1 MIDQPNCFLFK
12 SFMKKKFTFLLFFTA
27 ITFFSKTI
35 AQTTYP
41 TIHALLASG
50 TWATLTADGKPVLSK
65 TALPGQNKTTNEVV
79 VTKNGNYTISIKS
92 GICSNDFCFVNF

>member
-1 MIDQPNCFLFK
+1 
-12 SFMKKKFTFLLFFTA
+12 MKKKFTFLLFFTA

-65 TALPGQNKTTNEVV
+65 TALPGHNKTTNKVAV
-79 VTKNGNYTISIKS
+79 IKNRNYTISIKS
-92 GICSNDFCFVNF
+92 GISGINFCFINF